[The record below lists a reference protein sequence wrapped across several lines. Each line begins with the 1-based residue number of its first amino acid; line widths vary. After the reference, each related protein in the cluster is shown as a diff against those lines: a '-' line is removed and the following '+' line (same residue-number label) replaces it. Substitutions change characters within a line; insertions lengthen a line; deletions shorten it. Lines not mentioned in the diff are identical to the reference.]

1 MLHSTDV
8 LESAHRRMVDAHPDG
23 RATIDRWFD
32 THRNRLLPLATALV
46 KQSARSPERFTA
58 STDQGERVVAEL
70 LDRLHALPDLQAWA
84 HKYAEILKLL
94 VRSIVGSL
102 GQAQEIAEPPASTG
116 PLPTD
121 WPRTAGERLA
131 ANVTAIR
138 IVASG
143 RTPTEAERGALL
155 RYTGNGGLSLERL
168 AEQVPAEWIPDSKA
182 LVDEYYMLPFL
193 AAALASLL
201 VAIFPVSS
209 LSGPALEPSA
219 GVGRVLGAFAAR
231 PEMAGLSWFAVEYS
245 RLSAEICRLL
255 YPFAQVFNQP
265 FEQWIFDKY
274 NQIAGTLALVVT
286 NPPYGKRGANK
297 TIDPDKDYREEIAYL
312 YFIRRAFDLLR
323 PGGVGIALVPGGF
336 LTNPTGP
343 VARAR
348 ERVLLRHHLLC
359 AYRLPSAIFPGANLI
374 TDVSIW
380 RSRGGKLSAI
390 LPEDEA
396 IARGQ
401 YYAFN
406 PQAILGT
413 QTSKPGRYGRSE
425 EIIGDFTGFP
435 YPVLREECSSCSV
448 QPYLRPIKAIVHPE
462 DSLRPE
468 LQLANALGKRV
479 ERYSSLIAAAKES
492 TLALAV
498 GLHHELVLSV
508 SDWHLSRRDLLGEFR
523 PRHDRELLGAANKV
537 PGIAALLGVFD
548 DSGLTAAF
556 LTPPAYTPSYHG
568 PSTIAAHAEWLYS
581 KHRRLT
587 LSALHQFRL
596 ELGNG
601 ETVDDLEQALV
612 AQDWCEDW
620 PEGMDAEWLPA
631 PDYYSGE
638 LTPRLSRA
646 RATGGQRA
654 VAQTAKL
661 IELIGTPTIEDAAP
675 TIRAAWL
682 PTEVTQAFLAQR
694 LRIEVPELH
703 WFRALLKPV
712 GVDYSELGKLDES
725 LQTAIGFINHDLTWF
740 HPAYT
745 KQTDPASGVEETAE
759 AALDRARVE
768 YVTSVNSAF
777 LQWLPTTQYQEQIL
791 TAYKRIFLGYRQPQY
806 PQKPLPIARW
816 GSKIKLKPH
825 QEAGAWRLIRNNG
838 GLSAFDVGVGKTLT
852 GIATMAYLREIG
864 RARRP
869 LIIVPNT
876 IVWKWHREILRALPD
891 YRVVVIGSVRY
902 LGRNGIYQSRLDER
916 AERLA
921 KWTEFKLGLYDCA
934 LCTFSV
940 FAATGIT
947 EDSLRLM
954 VEETP
959 SLLRQ
964 VGIKGAKLASD
975 IEKLDELYEK
985 RSELAS
991 KLTALRAELEG
1002 AVPGT
1007 PSDDD
1012 GEDEDLEDGD

>member
-23 RATIDRWFD
+23 RATIDRWFG
-32 THRNRLLPLATALV
+32 THRTRLLPLVTALV

-102 GQAQEIAEPPASTG
+102 GQSQVKSGDVPPTIIPA
-116 PLPTD
+116 PTD
-121 WPRTAGERLA
+121 WPRTAGQRLA

-143 RTPTEAERGALL
+143 RTPTEAERGTLL

-168 AEQVPAEWIPDSKA
+168 AEQVPGEWVPDSKA
-182 LVDEYYMLPFL
+182 LVDEYFTPPAL
-193 AAALASLL
+193 AAALAALL
-201 VAIFPVSS
+201 VAILPMSA
-209 LSGPALEPSA
+209 LTGPALEPSA
-219 GVGRVLGAFAAR
+219 GIGRFLGAFAAR

-245 RLSAEICRLL
+245 KLSAAICRLL
-255 YPFAQVFNQP
+255 YPLAQVFNQP
-265 FEQWIFDKY
+265 FEQWIVDAY
-274 NQIAGTLALVVT
+274 NQVAGTLALVVT

-297 TIDPDKDYREEIAYL
+297 TIDPDKDYREDVAYL
-312 YFIRRAFDLLR
+312 YFVRRAFDLLR
-323 PGGVGIALVPGGF
+323 PGGIGVALVPGGF
-336 LTNPTGP
+336 LTATTGP

-359 AYRLPSAIFPGANLI
+359 AYRLPSSLYPGADVV
-374 TDVSIW
+374 TDLSIW
-380 RSRGGKLSAI
+380 RSRGGELSSI
-390 LPEDEA
+390 LPDDEA
-396 IARGQ
+396 VARGQ
-401 YYAFN
+401 YFALH
-406 PQAILGT
+406 PQTILGT
-413 QTSKPGRYGRSE
+413 ETTSQRGRYQVVGE
-425 EIIGDFTGFP
+425 FTMLP
-435 YPVLREECSSCSV
+435 YPVLREECSSCRV
-448 QPYLRPIKAIVHPE
+448 QPYLRPIKAVVNPE
-462 DSLRPE
+462 DGLRPE

-498 GLHHELVLSV
+498 GLHHELVLAV
-508 SDWHLSRRDLLGEFR
+508 SDWHKSRRDLLGEFR
-523 PRHDRELLGAANKV
+523 PRHDRELVAAANKV
-537 PGIAALLGVFD
+537 PGIASLLSVFD
-548 DSGLTAAF
+548 DNGLTLAF
-556 LTPPAYTPSYHG
+556 VTPPTYTPSYQG
-568 PSTIAAHAEWLYS
+568 PATIAAHAEWLYA

-587 LSALHQFRL
+587 LTALHEFRA
-596 ELGNG
+596 ELGMM
-601 ETVDDLEQALV
+601 ETSEDLEQALV
-612 AQDWCEDW
+612 AQEWCEDW
-620 PEGMDAEWLPA
+620 PEGMPAEWLPA
-631 PDYYSGE
+631 SDYYSGE
-638 LTPRLSRA
+638 LTPRLTRA

-654 VAQTAKL
+654 VAQTTKL
-661 IELIGTPTIEDAAP
+661 IELIGSPTLEDAAP

-682 PTEVTQAFLAQR
+682 PTEVTQAFLQHR

-712 GVDYSELGKLDES
+712 GIDYSDLGKLDES

-740 HPAYT
+740 HPTYT

-768 YVTSVNSAF
+768 YVVSINSSF
-777 LQWLPTTQYQEQIL
+777 LQWLPTTPYQEQIL
-791 TAYKRIFLGYRQPQY
+791 SAYKRVFLGYRQPQY
-806 PQKPLPIARW
+806 PTKPLPIARW

-825 QEAGAWRLIRNNG
+825 QEAGAWRLIQNNG

-852 GIATMAYLREIG
+852 GIATMGYLREIG

-902 LGRNGIYQSRLDER
+902 LGRSGIYQSRLDER

-940 FAATGIT
+940 FASTGIT

-964 VGIKGAKLASD
+964 VGLKGAKLTSD

-985 RSELAS
+985 RSELAN

-1002 AVPGT
+1002 APPSGL
-1007 PSDDD
+1007 PDDDDEDEESDD
-1012 GEDEDLEDGD
+1012 GD